1 MSESHELIPAAL
13 NALAAR
19 LRTMTNPIPRRVIA
33 DPSES
38 VSLADFPF
46 IVLSL
51 DPERKDHSFERKAVG
66 VYLYRFYVAIWVMV
80 GSRQAGLPQLHAHAL
95 RWPVGIGQ
103 VILADQRIS
112 NTVSWSGD
120 GGATGALFTHS
131 VGYLGWG
138 DGQYF
143 GLKFSLPLS
152 IALPTQFG

>member
-1 MSESHELIPAAL
+1 MSAL
-13 NALAAR
+13 LLNNALEALAER
-19 LRTMTNPIPRRVIA
+19 LRTIDDPLPRRVIA
-33 DPSES
+33 NPSES

-66 VYLYRFYVAIWVMV
+66 VYAYRFYAAIWVMV
-80 GSRQAGLPQLHAHAL
+80 GSRQSNLPQLHTYAI
-95 RWPVGIGQ
+95 RWPIAVGRA
-103 VILADQRIS
+103 ILADQRIS
-112 NTVSWSGD
+112 NTVSWTGD
-120 GGATGALFTHS
+120 GGATGALFSHS

-143 GLKFSLPLS
+143 GLKFSLPLT